1 VSANGRPRVL
11 AAEQLSE
18 AGLEILRAAC
28 EVDEGNGW
36 DRAEL
41 VSRIGDYDG
50 LVVRSATKVDA
61 ELLEHASRLR
71 VVGRAGVGV
80 DNVDVPEATKR
91 GVVVCNAP
99 QSNVVSAAEHTIA
112 LLLALARNV
121 PQAHAALVQG
131 RWERSKWSGFELKDK
146 MLGILGFG
154 RIGQLVAAGARGL
167 GMKLMA
173 YDPFVTRERF
183 RELGVLAAETPDDLY
198 AAADVLTLH
207 LALTPDTRGLIGREV
222 LARLKPGARIVN
234 AARGAL
240 IDTEALVEALESGHL
255 GGAALDVFEHEP
267 LTESPLFSLPNVVVT
282 PHLAASTAEAQDRA
296 GLQTA
301 EQVVAALNGR
311 SVPYALNIP
320 QVADEDM
327 AVIGPFLPLAEK
339 LGRLAM
345 GLAGDGVEGIDVA
358 TAGQLAAR
366 DTRILTLA
374 ALRGAFGGLVED
386 VNYVN
391 APTVAEDH
399 GIEVREQRRVGVSD
413 YTNLLAVT
421 ARGRAGESTVVGTTL
436 GTEHRPWLVRALGYA
451 VEIELDPRMLVLE
464 NEDVPGM
471 IGRVGTILGSA
482 NVNIAN
488 MNVSRNQSG
497 GNALMVVSIDEEP
510 SAALLSELEATRG
523 VATRPRFIRLD

>member
-1 VSANGRPRVL
+1 VL

-18 AGLEILRAAC
+18 AGLEILRASC
-28 EVDEGNGW
+28 EVDQGNGW
-36 DRAEL
+36 DRGEL
-41 VSRIGDYDG
+41 LTRIGDYDG
-50 LVVRSATKVDA
+50 LVVRSATNVDA
-61 ELLEHASRLR
+61 ELLGHAGRLR

-112 LLLALARNV
+112 LLLAVARNV

-131 RWERSKWSGFELKDK
+131 RWERSRWSGVELKDK
-146 MLGILGFG
+146 TLGILGFG

-167 GMKLMA
+167 GMKVLA

-183 RELGVLAAETPDDLY
+183 RELGVQQAETPDDLY
-198 AAADVLTLH
+198 AQADVLTLH
-207 LALTPDTRGLIGREV
+207 LALTPDTRGLIDRDV
-222 LARLKPGARIVN
+222 LAKLKPGARLIN

-240 IDTEALVEALESGHL
+240 VETDALVEALQSGRL
-255 GGAALDVFEHEP
+255 AGAALDVFEEEP
-267 LTESPLFSLPNVVVT
+267 LTQSPLFSLPNVVVT

-301 EQVVAALNGR
+301 EQVVAALNGH
-311 SVPYALNIP
+311 SIPYALNIP
-320 QVADEDM
+320 QVAEEDM

-345 GLAGDGVEGIDVA
+345 GLSGDGVERIEVA
-358 TAGQLAAR
+358 TAGQLAGR

-374 ALRGAFGGLVED
+374 ALRGAFGGQVED

-391 APTVAEDH
+391 APTIAEEH

-421 ARGRAGESTVVGTTL
+421 ARGRGVDATVVGTTL
-436 GTEHRPWLVRALGYA
+436 GTEHRPWLVRALGYP
-451 VEIELDPRMLVLE
+451 VEIELDPYMLVLE

-471 IGRVGTILGSA
+471 IGRVGTILGNA
-482 NVNIAN
+482 DVNIAN
-488 MNVSRNQSG
+488 MNVSRNEVGS
-497 GNALMVVSIDEEP
+497 NALMVVSIDEEP
-510 SAALLSELEATRG
+510 PADLLSELEATRG
-523 VATRPRFIRLD
+523 VATRPKFIRLD